1 MKKLL
6 LALTFVFCAASVSAQ
21 GWGIGARVNAGV
33 QLQGEYTFSSEN
45 YFDARLGIAFPQGL
59 NIDLTILYQWNIG
72 QWDWTPNA
80 GTWFFDAGVGPQ
92 AALFLK
98 EDGGVYAG
106 IAGDAKFGIKFNKVP
121 IRLSIDYT
129 PVLGIAGSYANAAGK
144 KELKEANA
152 ELEAMGEP
160 GRYKVKDAHFYGA
173 GLGNFGISATYCF

>member
-1 MKKLL
+1 M
-6 LALTFVFCAASVSAQ
+6 V
-21 GWGIGARVNAGV
+21 
-33 QLQGEYTFSSEN
+33 
-45 YFDARLGIAFPQGL
+45 IAFPQVL

-121 IRLSIDYT
+121 IKLALDYT
-129 PVLGIAGSYANAAGK
+129 PGVGCLFANEGGFHGSWY
-144 KELKEANA
+144 
-152 ELEAMGEP
+152 
-160 GRYKVKDAHFYGA
+160 
-173 GLGNFGISATYCF
+173 NFGLSCVYCF